1 MGFSNIWTENFQMYK
16 LSFEEAE
23 EPAIKLST
31 FIGSWERKGISENIC
46 FIDYVKSLTVSITT
60 MENS

>member
-1 MGFSNIWTENFQMYK
+1 MHK

-23 EPAIKLST
+23 EPAIKLPT
-31 FIGSWERKGISENIC
+31 FIEPWESKGISKNIC

-60 MENS
+60 VENS